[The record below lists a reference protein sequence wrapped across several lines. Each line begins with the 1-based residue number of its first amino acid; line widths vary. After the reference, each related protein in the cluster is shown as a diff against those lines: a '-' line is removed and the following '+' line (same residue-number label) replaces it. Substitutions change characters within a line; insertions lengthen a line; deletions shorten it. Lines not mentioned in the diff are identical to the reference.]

1 MNHMGKEILGV
12 LDLAGAE
19 LNVFIVAGVG
29 LCFEFVMEPW
39 LITLGCFNYCWL
51 VLPQSQELCFFSLH
65 PPSNQN
71 HLVRDIHL
79 LVAKQVM
86 C

>member
-29 LCFEFVMEPW
+29 LCFEFVMEP
-39 LITLGCFNYCWL
+39 
-51 VLPQSQELCFFSLH
+51 
-65 PPSNQN
+65 
-71 HLVRDIHL
+71 
-79 LVAKQVM
+79 
-86 C
+86 

>member
-19 LNVFIVAGVG
+19 LNVFTVAGVG
-29 LCFEFVMEPW
+29 LCFGFALEP
-39 LITLGCFNYCWL
+39 TLKIQGCFSYCWV
-51 VLPQSQELCFFSLH
+51 VLTQSQEPFCFSLH
-65 PPSNQN
+65 PTSNQSQ
-71 HLVRDIHL
+71 LVRDIHL
-79 LVAKQVM
+79 LVTEQVV